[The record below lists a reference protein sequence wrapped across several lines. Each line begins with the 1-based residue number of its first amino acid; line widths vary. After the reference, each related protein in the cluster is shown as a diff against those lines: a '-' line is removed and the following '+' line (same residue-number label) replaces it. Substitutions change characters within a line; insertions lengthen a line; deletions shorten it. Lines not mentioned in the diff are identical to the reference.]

1 MRTFSRRSWLKT
13 LAAGTALAPFLDFE
27 APAHAALSGRA
38 KRVVLFCTMGTQ
50 PSIWTPT
57 SVKAENDFVLAESTA
72 PLDAI
77 RKHLVMI
84 EGMPSQNPGENHA
97 SPGGLTGLGFGASGS
112 PAMISVDQ
120 FVADKLIASGVNS
133 PVPSLLLGAETSGGG
148 GKTMFLRANNLPT
161 IGSPLSAFKAVF
173 GNMSAGSSTTTPD
186 ALLARRKSTLDAIS
200 GQIKT
205 LQQNV
210 GSEARAR
217 LDLHLSSIR
226 QIENR
231 LSGGSSGG
239 GQLANCG
246 TTITATD
253 DTSDVLKADLVHLD
267 ILVSALAC
275 NATRVAAIQF
285 GSDQVLQ
292 VNLPDVKLAGNTTL
306 QGDEHG
312 LMIHSGSG
320 DNYASL
326 TKFESWLAQRYVDL
340 VNRLEATPDP
350 DGGGSMLDS
359 TLVVWARDM
368 GDAVSHNQE
377 SMRFVFAGSK
387 YLKTDPNGRYI
398 NFGGKARHERALLNI
413 CEAMGVTDFTG
424 FGDKALADKTP
435 LSELKAV

>member
-1 MRTFSRRSWLKT
+1 MRTLSRRSWLKT
-13 LAAGTALAPFLDFE
+13 LAAGTALSPFLDFD
-27 APAHAALSGRA
+27 APAQAALAGPA
-38 KRVVLFCTMGTQ
+38 KRVVLFCSMGTL
-50 PSIWTPT
+50 PAIWTPT
-57 SVKAENDFVLAESTA
+57 SVTAENNFVLADSTS
-72 PLDAI
+72 PLAAI

-120 FVADKLIASGVNS
+120 FVADKLTASGVNS

-148 GKTMFLRANNLPT
+148 GKTMFLRGNNLPT

-173 GNMSAGSSTTTPD
+173 GSAVSSGGSDAPAD

-200 GQIKT
+200 GQLKT

-217 LDLHLSSIR
+217 LELHLDSIR
-226 QIENR
+226 QIEGR
-231 LSGGSSGG
+231 LTSGG
-239 GQLANCG
+239 GGQIANCG
-246 TTITATD
+246 TSIVATD

-292 VNLPDVKLAGNTTL
+292 VNLPELMPAAL
-306 QGDEHG
+306 QGDQHG
-312 LMIHSGSG
+312 LMLHSGSG
-320 DNYASL
+320 DDFAKL
-326 TKFESWLAQRYVDL
+326 KQFEKWLAQRFVD
-340 VNRLEATPDP
+340 VVTRLEMTPDP
-350 DGGGSMLDS
+350 DGSGSLLDS

-368 GDAVSHNQE
+368 GDGVNHNQE

-398 NFGGKARHERALLNI
+398 NFAGKGVRHERALLNI
-413 CEAMGVTDFTG
+413 CEAMGITDFNG
-424 FGDKALADKTP
+424 FGDKTLGAAKTP
-435 LSELKAV
+435 LAELKA

>member
-1 MRTFSRRSWLKT
+1 MSNSSMRPLSRRTWLKT
-13 LAAGTALAPFLDFE
+13 LAAGTALLPFLDIE
-27 APAHAALSGRA
+27 SPAAAAGA
-38 KRVVLFCTMGTQ
+38 GAVKRVVLFCTMATV
-50 PSIWTPT
+50 PSIWKPT
-57 SVKAENDFVLAESTA
+57 SVKAENDFVLSESTS
-72 PLDAI
+72 PLEAI

-84 EGMPSQNPGENHA
+84 EGLPSQNPGENH
-97 SPGGLTGLGFGASGS
+97 GS

-413 CEAMGVTDFTG
+413 CEAMGITDFSG
-424 FGDKALADKTP
+424 FGDKMLADKTP
-435 LSELKAV
+435 LPELKAT

>member
-27 APAHAALSGRA
+27 APAHAALAGAA
-38 KRVVLFCTMGTQ
+38 KRVVLFCTMGTE
-50 PSIWTPT
+50 PSIWKPT
-57 SVKAENDFVLAESTA
+57 SVKAENDFVLSESTS
-72 PLDAI
+72 PLEAI

-84 EGMPSQNPGENHA
+84 EGLPSQNPGENHG

-120 FVADKLIASGVNS
+120 FVADKLAAGGVSS

-148 GKTMFLRANNLPT
+148 GKTMFLRSNNLPT

-173 GNMSAGSSTTTPD
+173 GNINAGSSTTTPD

-200 GQIKT
+200 GQLKT

-217 LDLHLSSIR
+217 LELHLDSIR
-226 QIENR
+226 QIEKR
-231 LSGGSSGG
+231 LGGGSSGG
-239 GQLANCG
+239 GQQLANCG
-246 TTITATD
+246 ASITATD

-267 ILVSALAC
+267 ILVSALSC

-292 VNLPDVKLAGNTTL
+292 VNLPDLKPMAL

-320 DNYASL
+320 DNYKSL
-326 TKFESWLAQRYVDL
+326 TQFEKWLAQRYVDI
-340 VNRLEATPDP
+340 VSRLEATPDP
-350 DGGGSMLDS
+350 DGNGTMLDN

-398 NFGGKARHERALLNI
+398 DYGGKARHERALLNV
-413 CEAMGVTDFTG
+413 CEAMGITDFSG
-424 FGDKALADKTP
+424 FGDRMLADKTP
-435 LSELKAV
+435 LSELKAT